1 MVLIRMFLFH
11 NRYFSAEY
19 IPLLLSMTI
28 SYDLL
33 RFLSELVTS
42 QTASSKSR
50 LEGISK
56 HNSVTL
62 ANLESQVSVL
72 QKKS

>member
-1 MVLIRMFLFH
+1 
-11 NRYFSAEY
+11 
-19 IPLLLSMTI
+19 MTI
-28 SYDLL
+28 SYDIL

-62 ANLESQVSVL
+62 ANLESQVSEL
-72 QKKS
+72 QKIISA